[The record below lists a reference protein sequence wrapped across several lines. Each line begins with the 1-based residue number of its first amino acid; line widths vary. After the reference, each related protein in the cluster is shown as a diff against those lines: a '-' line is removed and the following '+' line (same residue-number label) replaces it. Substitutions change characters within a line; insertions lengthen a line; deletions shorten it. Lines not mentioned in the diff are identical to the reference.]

1 MTKIKKYLSKQLDIR
16 LTAEVLDY
24 INRLIIKV
32 FSFKSAIDYLR
43 NGVILLLVLHHQDYR
58 RHKCNNWT

>member
-32 FSFKSAIDYLR
+32 FSSKSAIDYLR
-43 NGVILLLVLHHQDYR
+43 NGVILLLVLSPPGL
-58 RHKCNNWT
+58 